1 MIPAPFRHVIVDHLD
16 HAIAALAEL
25 GDDAKL
31 MAGGQSLIPLMK
43 LRLASPTVVL
53 DLCRLSLG
61 GIRLDG
67 TELVIGAMTTYRD
80 VARSALVREHAPLLA
95 AAAAVVGD
103 PQVRNRGTIGGGLAH
118 ADPAGDVPCAVLA
131 LGGALVVRGPE
142 GERVVSA
149 DDFFV
154 GYWTSALG
162 GAEVLVEVRIASR
175 AGVGWDYQK
184 FNIRSQDWA
193 TVAVAVSGSRVALAS
208 MADRVIRATQTEQI
222 LLAGGSI
229 DSAAEVAD
237 ANTEPPADLRA
248 TADYRRHLARVL
260 SGDALRA
267 AAKRGVVGKDVS

>member
-16 HAIAALAEL
+16 HAIAALAEH

-267 AAKRGVVGKDVS
+267 AAKRGVLGKDVS

>member
-16 HAIAALAEL
+16 HAIAALAEH